1 VSVSSYY
8 KNIKVVVF
16 DFDGVILDTS
26 FIKSS
31 VFQDVFKKY
40 PIFYERMWSFHLENK
55 GTSRRVQFDYL
66 VRNLLEEKGDVASKH
81 IEKLMSQYKESVVFR
96 LLKAQY
102 IEGAYKAILY
112 SSKKYTTY
120 IVSNAPT
127 SELHLILENKKIG
140 KYFKDIFSS
149 ETGINK
155 SQALNQII
163 NREETSPECLLFI
176 GDTYKDQMSA
186 KESSVKFAGI
196 ENDMSNFLDDY
207 GIKIKNM
214 NELYIGL
221 SKIKI

>member
-1 VSVSSYY
+1 MSVSSYY

>member
-1 VSVSSYY
+1 MSVSSYY
-8 KNIKVVVF
+8 KNIKVVAF

-26 FIKSS
+26 FIKSR
-31 VFQDVFKKY
+31 VFQDIFNKY
-40 PIFYERMWSFHLENK
+40 PTFYEKMWLFHLENK
-55 GTSRRVQFDYL
+55 GTSRKVQFDYL

-81 IEKLMSQYKESVVFR
+81 IEKLMSQYKESVVSR

-102 IEGAYKAILY
+102 IEGAYKAIIY
-112 SSKKYTTY
+112 AAKKYTTY

-140 KYFKDIFSS
+140 KYFKDVFSS

-163 NREETSPECLLFI
+163 NRESVSSESLLFI
-176 GDTYKDQMSA
+176 GDTCKDQMSA
-186 KESSVKFAGI
+186 RESLVKFIGI

-207 GIKIKNM
+207 GIRIKNM
-214 NELYIGL
+214 NELYNGL
-221 SKIKI
+221 SKIKA

>member
-1 VSVSSYY
+1 MKYFLLILVFFISSC
-8 KNIKVVVF
+8 
-16 DFDGVILDTS
+16 
-26 FIKSS
+26 SS
-31 VFQDVFKKY
+31 PEPGTDEWFK
-40 PIFYERMWSFHLENK
+40 
-55 GTSRRVQFDYL
+55 
-66 VRNLLEEKGDVASKH
+66 EKH
-81 IEKLMSQYKESVVFR
+81 KE
-96 LLKAQY
+96 LLKADP
-102 IEGAYKAILY
+102 EVNLSLG
-112 SSKKYTTY
+112 
-120 IVSNAPT
+120 
-127 SELHLILENKKIG
+127 E
-140 KYFKDIFSS
+140 FKDIFSS

>member
-1 VSVSSYY
+1 MSVSSYY

-81 IEKLMSQYKESVVFR
+81 IEKLMSQYKERVVFR

>member
-1 VSVSSYY
+1 MSVSSYY

-127 SELHLILENKKIG
+127 SELHLILENKKIV

>member
-1 VSVSSYY
+1 
-8 KNIKVVVF
+8 
-16 DFDGVILDTS
+16 
-26 FIKSS
+26 
-31 VFQDVFKKY
+31 
-40 PIFYERMWSFHLENK
+40 
-55 GTSRRVQFDYL
+55 
-66 VRNLLEEKGDVASKH
+66 
-81 IEKLMSQYKESVVFR
+81 MSQYKESVVFR